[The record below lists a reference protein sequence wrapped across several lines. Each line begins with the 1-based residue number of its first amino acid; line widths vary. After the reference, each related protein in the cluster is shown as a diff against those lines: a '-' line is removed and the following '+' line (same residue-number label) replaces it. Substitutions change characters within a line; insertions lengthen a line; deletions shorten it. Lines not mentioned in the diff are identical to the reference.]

1 MKPIEERAREYSDA
15 EYPKCGLYDSW
26 ADDGFDEGYNAAM
39 NSKADRAFIDGA
51 NYERKELM
59 RRDNSE
65 EMPMTYT
72 RRRNIERATL
82 FKVQYVSCARGLD
95 LLERKFRSQKIMSQ
109 WIARNDKL
117 FAIFIVKMLALI
129 DDIWDPFTTIG
140 KKSITLS
147 DLEFIEKNLR
157 EEYKPSKD

>member
-1 MKPIEERAREYSDA
+1 MRTLAEREQEYA
-15 EYPKCGLYDSW
+15 ERTWSNDPDKQTP
-26 ADDGFDEGYNAAM
+26 AKMGY
-39 NSKADRAFIDGA
+39 RAGA
-51 NYERKELM
+51 IAERKELM

-109 WIARNDKL
+109 WIARNDKIL
-117 FAIFIVKMLALI
+117 AIFIVKMLALI